1 MMIIIEDSG
10 CPPDNQ
16 RFLAETNDKETF
28 PSLSADLQKYHAWLL
43 YHSLLNGV
51 NFIQASIL
59 VFQPISLIDSTN
71 IIITNTKV

>member
-16 RFLAETNDKETF
+16 RLLAETNDKEIF
-28 PSLSADLQKYHAWLL
+28 PSLSADLQKYHAWPSIS
-43 YHSLLNGV
+43 SLLNEV
-51 NFIQASIL
+51 NFILASIL
-59 VFQPISLIDSTN
+59 LFQSISLIDSTN